1 VRKNEK
7 KVVGGRVLARTLA
20 EELKRVSG
28 ADDESGDVVV
38 TKPNPRLDVTQVSLG
53 DKPAI

>member
-1 VRKNEK
+1 MRKNEK